1 VQLVGHAL
9 SELESSSSLSDKC
22 KCHPTRH
29 HDFFISYRQASE
41 GITSNGLAMHMWR
54 LLDGAPLATRTS
66 TAFWDRKCINLGQQF
81 QHEFVRFLRSTKV
94 VVLLISAT
102 TVGGMMYADQRE
114 DNVLLEWELSL
125 ELWRRG
131 VVELV
136 LVRVKDTEDQGESPG
151 HMGGDFF
158 TLPNRLPEQLHES
171 ALSARLLPDR
181 QTVRQTVKELFKLK
195 MVTVSPSIDAFEE
208 WENLAD
214 LCFQA
219 LNTKAARTL

>member
-1 VQLVGHAL
+1 MHRAQVAIRPFLPHA
-9 SELESSSSLSDKC
+9 
-22 KCHPTRH
+22 P
-29 HDFFISYRQASE
+29 
-41 GITSNGLAMHMWR
+41 
-54 LLDGAPLATRTS
+54 
-66 TAFWDRKCINLGQQF
+66 
-81 QHEFVRFLRSTKV
+81 
-94 VVLLISAT
+94 
-102 TVGGMMYADQRE
+102 
-114 DNVLLEWELSL
+114 VLLEWELSL